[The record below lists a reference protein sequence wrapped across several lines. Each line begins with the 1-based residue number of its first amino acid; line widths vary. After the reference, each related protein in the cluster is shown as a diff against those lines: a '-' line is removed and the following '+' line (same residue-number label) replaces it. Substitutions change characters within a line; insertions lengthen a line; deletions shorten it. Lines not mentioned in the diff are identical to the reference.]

1 MGMNG
6 VKRLGAGLAIA
17 LLAWMGFPLVAS
29 AQPGELSPVW
39 NLEANPGYE
48 PILAGP
54 MQCSTDL
61 TDPKFYVGLEYLLW
75 WISGENSPPIL
86 TTGPAHVTGPSGRP
100 GVVGAPGTQILAGG
114 DIGFGASSGARV
126 TIGGWLSDDK
136 ILGAEV
142 SYLFLGQQTNSRTFT
157 NSGLS
162 GAQPLSIAF
171 NNAQLGGAADS
182 TGVAVP
188 GSFRGTASLGTAIN
202 LQSFEAN
209 LPVRLSTGSVW
220 RLDGITGFRW
230 VILDEYTS
238 LSTYSQDNYSPIY
251 LMTTDR
257 FGTTNN
263 FYGGQLGLRATGQFD
278 RWSVQTYTKVA
289 LGATASD
296 IKISGTAL
304 SNQFSGSPGIALG
317 YPGGYLAQPTNEGNF
332 RDANFAVLPE
342 VGMNVG
348 YDVSARINLF
358 VGFSGFYLS
367 QAARSAEQISPL
379 INPSQTPAFTNTNST
394 ALVGQAAPLPTWDI
408 GNFWAYGLNFGGQF
422 KW

>member
-1 MGMNG
+1 MRTTRLTHWGL
-6 VKRLGAGLAIA
+6 RLALALGALA
-17 LLAWMGFPLVAS
+17 GTFRTVS
-29 AQPGELSPVW
+29 AQEGGLSPIW

-48 PILAGP
+48 PAMAGP
-54 MQCSTDL
+54 LQCSPDL
-61 TDPKFYVGLEYLLW
+61 KDPNFYVGLEYLLW

-86 TTGPAHVTGPSGRP
+86 TTGPANVTGPSGRA

-126 TIGGWLSDDK
+126 SLGGWLCDDRS
-136 ILGAEV
+136 LGFEV
-142 SYLFLGQQTNSRTFT
+142 TYLFLGQQTNSRTFT
-157 NSGLS
+157 NSGLP

-171 NNAQLGGAADS
+171 NNAQLGGVPDS

-188 GSFRGTASLGTAIN
+188 GSYSGTASLGTAID

-209 LPVRLSTGSVW
+209 LPMRLSTGSVW
-220 RLDGITGFRW
+220 RIDGITGFRW

-238 LSTYSQDNYSPIY
+238 LSTYSRQTYDPLY

-257 FGTTNN
+257 FSTTNN
-263 FYGGQLGLRATGQFD
+263 FYGGQLGLKATGQFD
-278 RWSVQTYTKVA
+278 RWTVQGYTKVA

-296 IKISGTAL
+296 IKITGTGL
-304 SNQFSGSPGIALG
+304 GTVFSSSPGMPLG
-317 YPGGYLAQPTNEGNF
+317 YPGGYLAQPSNEGNY

-348 YDVSARINLF
+348 YDVTARLNLF
-358 VGFSGFYLS
+358 IGFSGFYLS

-379 INPSQTPAFTNTNST
+379 INPSQSASFSGPTTYTGP
-394 ALVGQAAPLPTWDI
+394 AAPLPTWDI